1 MGLMMQQCGHCM
13 TKERR
18 SRPREFSSQVWSLL
32 VAWEEVSEAVI
43 DQPLCD
49 VCYGDIREILIDRS
63 VEMEEALRSGIIRRP
78 AATVSDTRVRAKA
91 TKGLKA
97 KTATVTAK
105 AARGKKPQKVSRIAS

>member
-1 MGLMMQQCGHCM
+1 MGQMMQQCGHCM
-13 TKERR
+13 TSECR
-18 SRPREFSSQVWSLL
+18 SRPRDFSPQVWSLL
-32 VAWEEVSEAVI
+32 VAWEEVNERVI

-63 VEMEEALRSGIIRRP
+63 REMEEALRTGQIKRP
-78 AATVSDTRVRAKA
+78 AATTVDTSVRAKA

-97 KTATVTAK
+97 KTATATAK